1 MTFYLMLRGEGDTT
15 TDHDYQDYFRCYPGD
30 QNKELLFLSWDVTKK
45 KISYPPFPF
54 SAQVPD
60 WCFISYFSYVY
71 GTMLTVFIRKWPA
84 G

>member
-45 KISYPPFPF
+45 KYHILRFLSVHKF
-54 SAQVPD
+54 QTGV
-60 WCFISYFSYVY
+60 
-71 GTMLTVFIRKWPA
+71 L
-84 G
+84 